1 MAMMDRRLLSTVHRY
16 NNLYCN
22 TKEDAAI
29 SIRCIL
35 LRTIFR
41 AIRREVRLLLA
52 QFATQGL
59 QQRERTVE
67 CLLDRNIATCGN
79 LCDAFG
85 EFRLESI
92 QTLQ

>member
-1 MAMMDRRLLSTVHRY
+1 M
-16 NNLYCN
+16 
-22 TKEDAAI
+22 
-29 SIRCIL
+29 SIRRIL

-41 AIRREVRLLLA
+41 AIRRGARLLLA
-52 QFATQGL
+52 QFATQRL

-67 CLLDRNIATCGN
+67 CLLDRNVATCGN

-85 EFRLESI
+85 EFRLESV